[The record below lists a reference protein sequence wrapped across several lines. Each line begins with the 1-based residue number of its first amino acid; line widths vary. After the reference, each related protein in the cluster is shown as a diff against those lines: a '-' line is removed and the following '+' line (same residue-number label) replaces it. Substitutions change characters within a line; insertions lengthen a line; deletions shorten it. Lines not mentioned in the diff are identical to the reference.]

1 MNIEKFLNE
10 YEDLGNRLQ
19 LPQQPEGIDFLPI
32 VGKAMRQGRKLQVK
46 YRKYSDED
54 AYDAVLQPY
63 CLKLF
68 QGRWYLLAV
77 KENSSHPESR
87 FQTFAI
93 DRFDSIGIAEDSFT
107 IDPNFDADEYF
118 CDSFGIWVDKE
129 KYPVKD
135 ITIAVTRKVAN
146 YLRSLPLHH
155 SQRQLE
161 VKPDQSL
168 VIGDGDKGEAIF
180 FQYHISPTP
189 DFLAELRKWD
199 KEIIIMNKV

>member
-1 MNIEKFLNE
+1 MNVEDFLNE
-10 YEDLGNRLQ
+10 YQDLGSRIQ
-19 LPQQPEGIDFLPI
+19 LPTEPEGVDFLPI
-32 VGKAMRQGRKLQVK
+32 IGEAMRQGRKLHVK
-46 YRKYSDED
+46 YRKYSDEEP
-54 AYDAVLQPY
+54 YDAVLQPY

-77 KENSSHPESR
+77 KENSVHKDSR
-87 FQTFAI
+87 YQSFAL
-93 DRFDSIGIAEDSFT
+93 DRLDSAGIMDEQFT
-107 IDPNFDADEYF
+107 LDTGFDADEYF
-118 CDSFGIWVDKE
+118 RDSFGIWVDKE
-129 KYPVKD
+129 KYPVRD

-168 VIGDGDKGEAIF
+168 VIGNGDKGEAIF

-199 KEIIIMNKV
+199 KEIIMLSKV